1 MPKYIFREMM
11 RSNARSLT
19 EWTVDS
25 EDMDIIDFKNIE
37 YPYITNTQFSQAVL
51 IELGDQLGR
60 TEKVDSKQ
68 VSNDTA
74 EPLANSS
81 AANISGNITIVL
93 NDSLVQ
99 IENLTNNSN
108 NESSM
113 DANNTT
119 ADSDTKLLEKRNET
133 EIIEKIEKDLEK
145 SNFSKVL
152 DDTNVTQT
160 VETILVKED
169 EEEQRNNFELTFFY
183 IATHLLSA
191 AEKRGIY
198 DGFNVLKWGLRNPYL
213 KKIKNVTIDVIM
225 AIDNDELDPKA
236 IVVNPPINVTFN
248 QIRSYLVVRHETSL
262 DPSEILKFEYKFPL
276 QVTSLSFSINSF
288 TFSPEYQ
295 FRECKDVKH
304 SRAALVMSLFL
315 LSVLVIAIV
324 VCVVSF
330 FAGNKKQKAA
340 GRKGLSFIKYS
351 QYMRVKREAD

>member
-160 VETILVKED
+160 VETIL
-169 EEEQRNNFELTFFY
+169 FL
-183 IATHLLSA
+183 HS
-191 AEKRGIY
+191 
-198 DGFNVLKWGLRNPYL
+198 NPF
-213 KKIKNVTIDVIM
+213 
-225 AIDNDELDPKA
+225 A
-236 IVVNPPINVTFN
+236 
-248 QIRSYLVVRHETSL
+248 IRSRETRNLRWIQCAQMGS
-262 DPSEILKFEYKFPL
+262 KK
-276 QVTSLSFSINSF
+276 SLSQKN
-288 TFSPEYQ
+288 Q
-295 FRECKDVKH
+295 ECHD
-304 SRAALVMSLFL
+304 
-315 LSVLVIAIV
+315 
-324 VCVVSF
+324 
-330 FAGNKKQKAA
+330 
-340 GRKGLSFIKYS
+340 
-351 QYMRVKREAD
+351 